1 MFTNKKSYMSK
12 IICALTGVIFIWTSA
27 AFGQSLEKKIS
38 TVEEIVSKIS
48 VANIIEMHD
57 KIVSFETRNFYSD
70 MESDTR
76 GRGAAQ
82 RWMLGKFEEFS
93 KAGGGRLQFYFDN
106 YDQPPT
112 NRSAEKYRE
121 LGEETH
127 LLVNVVA
134 ILPGRTD
141 NVRYIVNGHYDSRG
155 RNGTDGEVTA
165 PGANDDA
172 SGTIVMMELARV
184 LSQYEFDHTLMF
196 VADDGEEQGLL
207 GAHHMAQTAVDE
219 GWEIGG
225 VFADDIVGGVLG
237 GNGKYDG
244 SAIRVFSPGPMDSES
259 RQWARYAKFVGEA
272 YSPNLLVNLVFRLD
286 RFGRGGDHRAFIER
300 GFPGARFTELNE
312 NFAHQHGDNTDL
324 IEFTNREYMAKV
336 ARLQAAVL
344 AYAGNSP
351 IKVSNV
357 NVSRDRNDYG
367 TFIRWNHETAETD
380 IAGYKIYIRKTDSG
394 YWQEVVDLGPIEE
407 TTITSINRRTGRE
420 TTWTGYRTKL
430 FNRSIDDYVFGVVAY
445 DRDGYVGIAVAAVR

>member
-1 MFTNKKSYMSK
+1 
-12 IICALTGVIFIWTSA
+12 
-27 AFGQSLEKKIS
+27 
-38 TVEEIVSKIS
+38 
-48 VANIIEMHD
+48 
-57 KIVSFETRNFYSD
+57 
-70 MESDTR
+70 
-76 GRGAAQ
+76 
-82 RWMLGKFEEFS
+82 
-93 KAGGGRLQFYFDN
+93 
-106 YDQPPT
+106 
-112 NRSAEKYRE
+112 
-121 LGEETH
+121 
-127 LLVNVVA
+127 
-134 ILPGRTD
+134 
-141 NVRYIVNGHYDSRG
+141 
-155 RNGTDGEVTA
+155 
-165 PGANDDA
+165 
-172 SGTIVMMELARV
+172 MMELARV

-207 GAHHMAQTAVDE
+207 GAHHMAQTAIDE

-272 YSPNLLVNLVFRLD
+272 YSPNLLINLVFRLD

-312 NFAHQHGDNTDL
+312 NFAHQHGDNNDL

-336 ARLQAAVL
+336 ARLQVAIL

-351 IKVSNV
+351 RKVTNV

-367 TFIRWNHETAETD
+367 TFIRWNHETEETD

-394 YWQEVVDLGPIEE
+394 YWQEVVDVGPMEE
-407 TTITSINRRTGRE
+407 ITITSRNRRTGRE

>member
-1 MFTNKKSYMSK
+1 MSK
-12 IICALTGVIFIWTSA
+12 IIYALTGVLFIWTSA
-27 AFGQSLEKKIS
+27 AFGQSLEKRIAI
-38 TVEEIVSKIS
+38 VEEMVSKVS

-155 RNGTDGEVTA
+155 SNGTDGKVTA

-207 GAHHMAQTAVDE
+207 GAHHMAQTAIDE

-272 YSPNLLVNLVFRLD
+272 YSPNLLINLVFRLD

-312 NFAHQHGDNTDL
+312 NFAHQHGDNNDL

-336 ARLQAAVL
+336 ARLQVAIL

-351 IKVSNV
+351 RKVTNV

-367 TFIRWNHETAETD
+367 TFIRWNHETEETD

-394 YWQEVVDLGPIEE
+394 YWQEVVDVGAMEE
-407 TTITSINRRTGRE
+407 ITITSRNRRTGRE

-430 FNRSIDDYVFGVVAY
+430 FNRSIDDYVFGIVAY

>member
-1 MFTNKKSYMSK
+1 MSK
-12 IICALTGVIFIWTSA
+12 IIYALTGVLFIWTSA
-27 AFGQSLEKKIS
+27 AFGQSLEKRIPI
-38 TVEEIVSKIS
+38 VEEMVSKVS
-48 VANIIEMHD
+48 VESIIEMHD

-82 RWMLGKFEEFS
+82 RWMLSKFEEFS

-112 NRSAEKYRE
+112 SRSAEKYRE

-155 RNGTDGEVTA
+155 SNGTDGEVTA

-207 GAHHMAQTAVDE
+207 GAHHMAQTAIDE

-272 YSPNLLVNLVFRLD
+272 YSPNLLINLVFRLD

-312 NFAHQHGDNTDL
+312 NFAHQHGDNNDL

-336 ARLQAAVL
+336 ARLQVAIL

-351 IKVSNV
+351 RKVTNV

-367 TFIRWNHETAETD
+367 TFIRWNHETEETD

-394 YWQEVVDLGPIEE
+394 YWQEVVDVGAMEE
-407 TTITSINRRTGRE
+407 ITITSRNRRTGRE